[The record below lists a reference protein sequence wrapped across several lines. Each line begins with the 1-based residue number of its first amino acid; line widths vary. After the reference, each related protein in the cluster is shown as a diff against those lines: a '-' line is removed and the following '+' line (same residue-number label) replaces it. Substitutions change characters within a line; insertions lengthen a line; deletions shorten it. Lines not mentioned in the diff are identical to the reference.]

1 MQIAANGDVGRAWLA
16 AVPCLIEELREQWS
30 IAELGPAF
38 EGGCVAYVA
47 PAVLEHGAR
56 AVLKLCILDDETEC
70 EADALALWDGNG
82 AVRLLESDR
91 SRGAM
96 LLERLEP
103 GTSLAE
109 YPDRARAIRIAC
121 SQLRRLRMPA
131 PASHPF
137 PLVTNFARHCADT
150 FPVKYLE
157 SGGTLFPEPTL
168 GRAVELCHQFKNDAG
183 PCVIANRDF
192 HLGNVLASQ
201 REPWLVIDPK
211 PLAGE
216 PAFDAAHLIRSL
228 LGQSIATSEL
238 ERLVSTVADLVE
250 LPARRIAGWILL
262 RSMEDAFW
270 SIATGAG
277 NPLWDVACIQALE
290 RSCHLL

>member
-1 MQIAANGDVGRAWLA
+1 MQLAANGDAGRVWLA
-16 AVPCLIEELREQWS
+16 SLPRLIEELRERWS
-30 IAELGPAF
+30 ITELGPAF

-47 PAVLEHGAR
+47 PVVLEHGAR
-56 AVLKLCILDDETEC
+56 SVLKLCLLDDETQC

-121 SQLRRLRMPA
+121 SLLRRLWMPA

-137 PLVTNFARHCADT
+137 PLVTNFARKCEET

-157 SGGTLFPEPTL
+157 SGGTLFAERTL
-168 GRAVELCHQFKNDAG
+168 GRAVELSHQFKNYDG
-183 PCVIANRDF
+183 PCNVANRDF

-228 LGQSIATSEL
+228 LGQSIATSEF
-238 ERLVSTVADLVE
+238 ERLVSTVADLLE

-262 RSMEDAFW
+262 RSMEDTFW
-270 SIATGAG
+270 SITTGAG
-277 NPLWDVACIQALE
+277 NPHWDVACIQTLE